1 MSEQQQAPDMK
12 AALLAL
18 LSQAQQQPAAVNS
31 AGGWT
36 QPAPTAALP
45 ITGISIPVKIETPIG
60 SVRVDLHLPAEC
72 GQSPQALLAA
82 IQGLA
87 NAGYPVDAWQP
98 RNQDGGNGWG
108 GNGGNSGGWGGRSGG
123 YGGGGYSGNRGGYN
137 GGRRWS

>member
-1 MSEQQQAPDMK
+1 M
-12 AALLAL
+12 
-18 LSQAQQQPAAVNS
+18 
-31 AGGWT
+31 
-36 QPAPTAALP
+36 
-45 ITGISIPVKIETPIG
+45 ETPIG